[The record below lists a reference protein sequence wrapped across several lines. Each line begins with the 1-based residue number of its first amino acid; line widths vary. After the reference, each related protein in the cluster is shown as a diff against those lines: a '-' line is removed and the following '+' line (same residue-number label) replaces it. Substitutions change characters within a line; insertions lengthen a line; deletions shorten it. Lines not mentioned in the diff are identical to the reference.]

1 MADKGLDLRGS
12 VAVVTG
18 AASGIGA
25 ALAHVLSARGCALAL
40 ADRDA
45 AGLATAASAARACG
59 VTVSEHVLDVADAD
73 AVAALPA
80 AVLAAHGRVN
90 VLVNNAGVA
99 LVGRFDQV
107 SMADFEWLFNIN
119 FWGTVRMTRAFLPL
133 LRQEKAAQLVN
144 LSSVYGLIAPPGETA
159 YAASKFAVR
168 GFTEALRHELE
179 ASSVGV
185 TVVHPG
191 GIRTAVAKNARK
203 AEALTA
209 ADVAAGMA
217 MFDKLTRTEP
227 ETAAEVIAQGIERR
241 EPRVLIGKDAKQIAT
256 LVRLFPVSYWPRI
269 QKSIA
274 RTIRRASAGDAVSKA
289 LPKTTHG

>member
-1 MADKGLDLRGS
+1 MADKRLDLRGS

-25 ALAHVLSARGCALAL
+25 ALAQALAARGCALAL
-40 ADRDA
+40 ADRNA
-45 AGLATAASAARACG
+45 AGLVTAASVARACG

-73 AVAALPA
+73 AVAALPV

-107 SMADFEWLFNIN
+107 SMVDFEWLFNIN

-179 ASSVGV
+179 ASSTGV

-203 AEALTA
+203 AEALTV
-209 ADVAAGMA
+209 ADVAAGIA
-217 MFDKLTRTEP
+217 MFDKLTQTEP
-227 ETAAEVIAQGIERR
+227 ETAAEVIVKGIEQRK
-241 EPRVLIGKDAKQIAT
+241 PRVLIGKDAKQIAA

-274 RTIRRASAGDAVSKA
+274 RTIRRASASDAASKTS
-289 LPKTTHG
+289 PKPSHS

>member
-1 MADKGLDLRGS
+1 MVESRLDLRGS

-25 ALAHVLSARGCALAL
+25 ALARVLAARGCALAL
-40 ADRDA
+40 ADRDEI
-45 AGLATAASAARACG
+45 GLAAAAAEAITQG
-59 VTVSEHVLDVADAD
+59 VVVSKHILDVADAE
-73 AVAALPA
+73 AVAALPG
-80 AVLAAHGRVN
+80 AVLAVHGRVN

-179 ASSVGV
+179 QSSIGV
-185 TVVHPG
+185 TLVHPG
-191 GIRTAVAKNARK
+191 GIRTSVAKNARK

-209 ADVAAGMA
+209 ADIAAGMA
-217 MFDKLTRTEP
+217 MFDKLTQTEP
-227 ETAAEVIAQGIERR
+227 ETAAEVIALGIERR
-241 EPRVLIGKDAKQIAT
+241 KPRVLIGKDAQQIAT
-256 LVRLFPVSYWPRI
+256 LVRLFPVGYWPKI

-274 RTIRRASAGDAVSKA
+274 RTLRRASARNVASKSP
-289 LPKTTHG
+289 PKASHG

>member
-1 MADKGLDLRGS
+1 MADTRLDLRGS

-25 ALAHVLSARGCALAL
+25 ALASVLAARGCALAL

-45 AGLATAASAARACG
+45 PGLATAAANARAHS
-59 VTVSEHVLDVADAD
+59 VAVSEHVLDVADAE

-80 AVLAAHGRVN
+80 AVLSAHGRAN

-107 SMADFEWLFNIN
+107 SMADFEWLFDIN
-119 FWGTVRMTRAFLPL
+119 FWGTVRMTRAFLPVL
-133 LRQEKAAQLVN
+133 QREKAAQLVN

-179 ASSVGV
+179 QSSVGV
-185 TVVHPG
+185 TTVYPG
-191 GIRTAVAKNARK
+191 GIRTSVAKNARK

-209 ADVAAGMA
+209 ADIAAGLA
-217 MFDKLTRTEP
+217 MFDKLTQTEP
-227 ETAAEVIAQGIERR
+227 ETAAEAITWGIEQRQ
-241 EPRVLIGKDAKQIAT
+241 PRVLIGKDAKQIAT

-274 RTIRRASAGDAVSKA
+274 RTIRRASAGDAASKR
-289 LPKTTHG
+289 LPKPTHG

>member
-1 MADKGLDLRGS
+1 MADKNLELRGS

-25 ALAHVLSARGCALAL
+25 ALAQVLAARGCALAL

-45 AGLATAASAARACG
+45 TGLAKAALAARANG

-107 SMADFEWLFNIN
+107 SMEDFEWLFNIN
-119 FWGTVRMTRAFLPL
+119 FWGVVRMTRAFLPL
-133 LRQEKAAQLVN
+133 LRQEGTAQLVN

-168 GFTEALRHELE
+168 GFTEALRHELDG
-179 ASSVGV
+179 SPVGV

-191 GIRTAVAKNARK
+191 GIRTSVALNARK
-203 AEALTA
+203 AEALTPNE
-209 ADVAAGMA
+209 VAKGMA
-217 MFDKLTRTEP
+217 VFKLLTRTEP
-227 ETAAEVIAQGIERR
+227 EEAAEVIARGIERR
-241 EPRVLIGKDAKQIAT
+241 DSRVLIGKDARQIAT
-256 LVRLFPVSYWPRI
+256 LVRLFPVGYWPRM
-269 QKSIA
+269 QKSVA
-274 RTIRRASAGDAVSKA
+274 RTIRRATRGDAA
-289 LPKTTHG
+289 PKTAHG

>member
-25 ALAHVLSARGCALAL
+25 ALAQVLATRGCALAL

-45 AGLATAASAARACG
+45 AGLAVAASAARARG

-119 FWGTVRMTRAFLPL
+119 FWGVVRMTRAFLPL
-133 LRQEKAAQLVN
+133 LRQEKTAQLVN

-179 ASSVGV
+179 GSSVGV

-203 AEALTA
+203 AEALTD
-209 ADVAAGMA
+209 ADIAVGMA

-227 ETAAEVIAQGIERR
+227 ETAAEVIAQGIEQR

-274 RTIRRASAGDAVSKA
+274 RTIRRASAGDTAPKA
-289 LPKTTHG
+289 LPKPTHG